1 MDPHDPND
9 EDDRAELD
17 AALEG
22 LRAYRPA
29 NADADPATAALVQ
42 RADFQEGIEI
52 RRRLAQME
60 PPAAPEA
67 VEIAAEGG
75 AVLVQAEAVSTY
87 VAPVEV
93 ALPEAPRLPSAPVKI
108 LDEVDPRRKPT
119 VRIARKVGAHAPN
132 ANAQPP
138 NEREPVAARSPW
150 AKDGDEKAAM
160 AIERAMLPSATAPAA
175 AESAARAG
183 VTRASAARPNAVAP
197 IEAPSSGA
205 VAEPGWRRRL
215 LVGATIFVAGGIAV
229 LAVIRPP
236 ERTPDTTTAT
246 PTQAAPPVAVSAVA
260 TGAGRVETP
269 TASMD
274 ARSTPPA
281 ASAASSTSAVSAP
294 TVTASSAPSAAVTP
308 RTSGDPYADASA
320 PVVKSVPAAG
330 PSVAPAVSGAPVA
343 STSPHAA
350 PPVSA
355 PSSKPAA
362 SGVPSS
368 TPFLFPKDK

>member
-29 NADADPATAALVQ
+29 NADADPETAALVQ

-60 PPAAPEA
+60 PPAAPAA
-67 VEIAAEGG
+67 VEIASEGG
-75 AVLVQAEAVSTY
+75 AMLVQAEAVSTY

-132 ANAQPP
+132 ANAPPP
-138 NEREPVAARSPW
+138 NESEPVDARSPW
-150 AKDGDEKAAM
+150 AKDGDEKAAT
-160 AIERAMLPSATAPAA
+160 AIDRAMLPSATAPAV
-175 AESAARAG
+175 AENAARAG
-183 VTRASAARPNAVAP
+183 VTPASATRPNAVAP
-197 IEAPSSGA
+197 IETPSPGA
-205 VAEPGWRRRL
+205 AAEPGWRRRL
-215 LVGATIFVAGGIAV
+215 LVGATLFVAGGIAV

-260 TGAGRVETP
+260 TGAGRVEAP
-269 TASMD
+269 AASMD
-274 ARSTPPA
+274 ARSTPPT
-281 ASAASSTSAVSAP
+281 ASAAPSTSAASAP
-294 TVTASSAPSAAVTP
+294 TVTTSSATSAAVTP

-320 PVVKSVPAAG
+320 PVVKSVPGVTAPVVTSM
-330 PSVAPAVSGAPVA
+330 PSVAPAVTTAPSA
-343 STSPHAA
+343 AATPTAA
-350 PPVSA
+350 PKTTA
-355 PSSKPAA
+355 PLGGK
-362 SGVPSS
+362 
-368 TPFLFPKDK
+368 LD